1 MNMNLWIVFK
11 VFCDYECISSYM
23 NMMMTNGQRD
33 IKDFNNFFL
42 LKEKRLINKLLMI
55 QIKDYIIIET
65 TVSYLRYLDT

>member
-1 MNMNLWIVFK
+1 
-11 VFCDYECISSYM
+11 M

>member
-1 MNMNLWIVFK
+1 M
-11 VFCDYECISSYM
+11 FCDYECISSYM